1 MEFFDKKEDVIDLEL
16 TQFGRH
22 LLSKGQF
29 QPVYYS
35 FFDDNVMYDSN
46 KAGVSENQNFS
57 EDRIKETPIIK
68 PPAAYSSLE
77 KEFNSSYEAYLTEH
91 AEGDFVTLQKTAEK
105 NYLLPRSLGTS
116 DINKEYSPS
125 WTVRFLKGHM
135 SSSIKHLTLEEKSG
149 GKNTLLIPQLETRS
163 KAKMQEMT
171 ADQAS
176 AAQELLDA
184 PSFAN
189 YIIAPGSSKEDFTI
203 ILKLIENN
211 APFQKENFDIEIFEI
226 IDQKEGNK
234 TIQALRPLRFS
245 NSLELNN
252 ADDYYSSEVPQEDMN
267 YASHY
272 FDILVDDEID
282 PNVLCELD
290 PENTKMGVFADRRSI
305 ICQDVL
311 NKHKKVPFNIYD
323 TEDVPG
329 EIC

>member
-1 MEFFDKKEDVIDLEL
+1 M
-16 TQFGRH
+16 
-22 LLSKGQF
+22 
-29 QPVYYS
+29 
-35 FFDDNVMYDSN
+35 
-46 KAGVSENQNFS
+46 
-57 EDRIKETPIIK
+57 
-68 PPAAYSSLE
+68 
-77 KEFNSSYEAYLTEH
+77 
-91 AEGDFVTLQKTAEK
+91 
-105 NYLLPRSLGTS
+105 
-116 DINKEYSPS
+116 
-125 WTVRFLKGHM
+125 
-135 SSSIKHLTLEEKSG
+135 
-149 GKNTLLIPQLETRS
+149 
-163 KAKMQEMT
+163 
-171 ADQAS
+171 
-176 AAQELLDA
+176 
-184 PSFAN
+184 
-189 YIIAPGSSKEDFTI
+189 
-203 ILKLIENN
+203 KLIENN